1 MPLQKYQIIDAYN
14 KNGMQAVLELLT
26 TSADQSAIMQQMDP
40 NHSGLEMEQED
51 ESIIEHEGKKYS
63 RI

>member
-1 MPLQKYQIIDAYN
+1 
-14 KNGMQAVLELLT
+14 MQAVLELLT
-26 TSADQSAIMQQMDP
+26 TSADQSAIMQQMDGA
-40 NHSGLEMEQED
+40 NHSNVDLDGED

>member
-1 MPLQKYQIIDAYN
+1 
-14 KNGMQAVLELLT
+14 MQAVLELLT

-40 NHSGLEMEQED
+40 QNHSGMEMDQED

>member
-1 MPLQKYQIIDAYN
+1 
-14 KNGMQAVLELLT
+14 
-26 TSADQSAIMQQMDP
+26 MDP
-40 NHSGLEMEQED
+40 QNHSGMEMDQED